1 MSAATKDVLSRVQR
15 MIPPMLEKFH
25 KGDSVAQNPNVMMVE
40 ALSLA
45 YTSIP
50 GQLGRVAVL
59 GGSVDYTGAP
69 YFSAMASARL
79 GCDMSHVICTPGAAS
94 VIKTYSPNL
103 MVHPL
108 MRQTPSDAASASSGS
123 RDTAS
128 TDPDKI
134 SGPIIDMLARL
145 HVLVIGPGLGR
156 DPLMQET
163 VARVIRAARERSIPL
178 VLDADALLIGYDLA
192 VLTPNVVEFSRLC
205 KALEVDEG
213 KVKDQA
219 GGGGEEK
226 ETAKVEALAR
236 ALEGVTI
243 VQKGAKDFIS
253 NGKDTLIVDLQG
265 GLKRSGGQG
274 DTLTGSIAT
283 FLGWRHA
290 YLEGLWDRGSET
302 IKEDEL
308 VRLAAFGGSAITRE
322 CSRRAFLKK
331 GRSLQASDLT
341 DEVHGAFM
349 TLFGEVDGNAG
360 ATKL

>member
-1 MSAATKDVLSRVQR
+1 MPSESSSPAMSTATKDILSCVQR

-25 KGDSVAQNPNVMMVE
+25 KG
-40 ALSLA
+40 
-45 YTSIP
+45 
-50 GQLGRVAVL
+50 QLGRVGVL

-108 MRQTPSDAASASSGS
+108 MRQSPSDDTPGGPEAAHTDAEQVS
-123 RDTAS
+123 R
-128 TDPDKI
+128 
-134 SGPIIDMLARL
+134 PIIEMLSRL

-156 DPLMQET
+156 DPLMQDT
-163 VARVIRAARERSIPL
+163 VARVIRAAREKSLPL
-178 VLDADALLIGYDLA
+178 VLDADALLVVQKEPSLVRGYKLA

-205 KALEVDEG
+205 KALDVDEG
-213 KVKDQA
+213 KAKDGA
-219 GGGGEEK
+219 DGSGEEQK
-226 ETAKVEALAR
+226 ETAKVEALAK
-236 ALEGVTI
+236 ALEGVTV
-243 VQKGAKDFIS
+243 VQKGGKDFIS
-253 NGKDTLIVDLQG
+253 NGEKTLVVDLKG

-283 FLGWRHA
+283 FLGWRNA
-290 YLEGLWDRGSET
+290 YIEGLWDTSDG
-302 IKEDEL
+302 KLAEDEL
-308 VRLAAFGGSAITRE
+308 VRLAAFGGCAITRE

-341 DEVHGAFM
+341 DEVHESFM
-349 TLFGEVDGNAG
+349 TLFGEVDGKAG

>member
-1 MSAATKDVLSRVQR
+1 MPSESGPPAMSAATKDVLSRVQR

-25 KGDSVAQNPNVMMVE
+25 KG
-40 ALSLA
+40 
-45 YTSIP
+45 
-50 GQLGRVAVL
+50 QLGRVGVL

-108 MRQTPSDAASASSGS
+108 MRQTPSDVAPSGS
-123 RDTAS
+123 KDAH
-128 TDPDKI
+128 TDAKEI
-134 SGPIIDMLARL
+134 AGPIIEMLSRL

-156 DPLMQET
+156 DPLMQDT
-163 VARVIRAARERSIPL
+163 VARVIRAAREKSLPL
-178 VLDADALLIGYDLA
+178 VLDADALLVVQKEPSLVRGYKLA

-213 KVKDQA
+213 KVKDKA
-219 GGGGEEK
+219 EGSEEEK
-226 ETAKVEALAR
+226 ETAKVEALAK
-236 ALEGVTI
+236 ALDGVTV
-243 VQKGAKDFIS
+243 VQKGGKDFIS
-253 NGKDTLIVDLQG
+253 NGEKTLVVDLEG

-283 FLGWRHA
+283 FLGWRNA
-290 YLEGLWDRGSET
+290 YLEGLWDTGDE
-302 IKEDEL
+302 KFAEDEL
-308 VRLAAFGGSAITRE
+308 IRLAAFGGSAITRE

-341 DEVHGAFM
+341 DEVHGSFM
-349 TLFGEVDGNAG
+349 TLFGEVDGKAG

>member
-1 MSAATKDVLSRVQR
+1 MPSEFDPPNMSAPTKEILGRVQR

-25 KGDSVAQNPNVMMVE
+25 KG
-40 ALSLA
+40 
-45 YTSIP
+45 
-50 GQLGRVAVL
+50 QLGRVGVL

-108 MRQTPSDAASASSGS
+108 MRQSPSDITPSGTRDAH
-123 RDTAS
+123 
-128 TDPDKI
+128 TDPEKI
-134 SGPIIDMLARL
+134 SGPIIEMLSRL

-156 DPLMQET
+156 DPLMQDT
-163 VARVIRAARERSIPL
+163 VALVIRAAREKSLPL
-178 VLDADALLIGYDLA
+178 VLDADALQLVQKDPSLVRGYALA

-205 KALEVDEG
+205 RALDIDEKA
-213 KVKDQA
+213 VKEKA
-219 GGGGEEK
+219 EGGGEEK
-226 ETAKVEALAR
+226 ETAKVESLAR
-236 ALEGVTI
+236 ALDGVTI
-243 VQKGAKDFIS
+243 VQKGGKDFIT
-253 NGKDTLIVDLQG
+253 NGKETLIVDLEG

-283 FLGWRHA
+283 FLGWRNA
-290 YLEGLWDRGSET
+290 YLEGLWDTGAQGL
-302 IKEDEL
+302 KEEEL

-341 DEVHGAFM
+341 DEVHGSFM
-349 TLFGEVDGNAG
+349 SLFGQVDGEAG

>member
-1 MSAATKDVLSRVQR
+1 MSSDPSTPAMSPATKDALSRVQR

-25 KGDSVAQNPNVMMVE
+25 K
-40 ALSLA
+40 
-45 YTSIP
+45 

-108 MRQTPSDAASASSGS
+108 MRQTPSDGS
-123 RDTAS
+123 PTGGTQA
-128 TDPDKI
+128 TDADKI

-163 VARVIRAARERSIPL
+163 VARVIHAARERSIPL
-178 VLDADALLIGYDLA
+178 VLDADALLVVQKDPGLVKGYELA

-213 KVKDQA
+213 KVKDKA

-243 VQKGAKDFIS
+243 VQKGAKDFVS
-253 NGKDTLIVDLQG
+253 NGRDTLVVDLQG

-290 YLEGLWDRGSET
+290 YLEGLWDKGGET

-308 VRLAAFGGSAITRE
+308 IRLAAFGGSAITRE

>member
-25 KGDSVAQNPNVMMVE
+25 KG
-40 ALSLA
+40 
-45 YTSIP
+45 
-50 GQLGRVAVL
+50 QLGRVGVL

-79 GCDMSHVICTPGAAS
+79 GCDMIRDAETAQSHVICTPGAAS

-108 MRQTPSDAASASSGS
+108 MRQTPSDAAPSGS
-123 RDTAS
+123 KDAH
-128 TDPDKI
+128 TDAEEI
-134 SGPIIDMLARL
+134 ARPIIEMLSRL

-156 DPLMQET
+156 DPLMQDT
-163 VARVIRAARERSIPL
+163 VARVIRAAREKSLPL
-178 VLDADALLIGYDLA
+178 VLDADALLVVQKEPSLVRGYKLA

-213 KVKDQA
+213 KVKDKA
-219 GGGGEEK
+219 GGSGEEK
-226 ETAKVEALAR
+226 ETAKVEALAK
-236 ALEGVTI
+236 ALEGVTV
-243 VQKGAKDFIS
+243 VQKGGKDFIS
-253 NGKDTLIVDLQG
+253 NGEKTLVVDLEG

-283 FLGWRHA
+283 FLGWRNA
-290 YLEGLWDRGSET
+290 YLEGLWDAGDE
-302 IKEDEL
+302 KFAEDEL
-308 VRLAAFGGSAITRE
+308 IRLAAFGGSAITRE

-341 DEVHGAFM
+341 DEVHGSFM
-349 TLFGEVDGNAG
+349 TLFGEVDGKAG

>member
-25 KGDSVAQNPNVMMVE
+25 KG
-40 ALSLA
+40 
-45 YTSIP
+45 
-50 GQLGRVAVL
+50 QLGRVGVL

-108 MRQTPSDAASASSGS
+108 MRQTPSDAAPSGS
-123 RDTAS
+123 RDAHA
-128 TDPDKI
+128 DQDAGAVA
-134 SGPIIDMLARL
+134 GPIIDMLARL

-156 DPLMQET
+156 DPLMQDT
-163 VARVIRAARERSIPL
+163 VARVIRAARERSLPL
-178 VLDADALLIGYDLA
+178 VLDADALLVVQKDPALVRGYGLA

-205 KALEVDEG
+205 GALGVDEAEAKDRGAG
-213 KVKDQA
+213 K
-219 GGGGEEK
+219 GEEAK

-236 ALEGVTI
+236 ALEGVTV
-243 VQKGAKDFIS
+243 VQKGGKDFIS
-253 NGKDTLIVDLQG
+253 NGKETLVVDLEG

-290 YLEGLWDRGSET
+290 YLEGLWDTGEENMA
-302 IKEDEL
+302 EDEL

-341 DEVHGAFM
+341 EEVHGSFM
-349 TLFGEVDGNAG
+349 ALFGEVDGKAG

>member
-25 KGDSVAQNPNVMMVE
+25 KG
-40 ALSLA
+40 
-45 YTSIP
+45 
-50 GQLGRVAVL
+50 QLGRVGVL

-108 MRQTPSDAASASSGS
+108 MRQTPSDAAPDGS
-123 RDTAS
+123 RDAHA
-128 TDPDKI
+128 DAGAVA
-134 SGPIIDMLARL
+134 GPIIDMLARL

-156 DPLMQET
+156 DPLMQDT
-163 VARVIRAARERSIPL
+163 VARVIRAARERSLPL
-178 VLDADALLIGYDLA
+178 VLDADALLVVQKDPALVRGYGLA

-205 KALEVDEG
+205 RALGVDEAEA
-213 KVKDQA
+213 KDSAAA
-219 GGGGEEK
+219 GSGGGEGEEAK
-226 ETAKVEALAR
+226 ETAKVEALAN
-236 ALEGVTI
+236 ALEGVTV
-243 VQKGAKDFIS
+243 VQKGGKDFIS
-253 NGKDTLIVDLQG
+253 NGKDTLVVDLEG

-283 FLGWRHA
+283 FLGWRNA
-290 YLEGLWDRGSET
+290 YLEGLWDTGDD
-302 IKEDEL
+302 KMAEDEL

-341 DEVHGAFM
+341 DEVHGSFM
-349 TLFGEVDGNAG
+349 TLFGEVDGKAG